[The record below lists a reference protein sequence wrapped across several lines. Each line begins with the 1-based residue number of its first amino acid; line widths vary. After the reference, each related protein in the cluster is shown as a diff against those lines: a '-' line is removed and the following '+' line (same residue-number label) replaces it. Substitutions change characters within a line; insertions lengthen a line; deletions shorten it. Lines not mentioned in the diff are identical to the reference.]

1 MEYYRYR
8 EFCLCLR
15 GGALP
20 EGALP
25 AEEPFSPLVLLV
37 SRDPFV
43 SRGFFAIRSIAEL
56 DEPEGVSLLLAPP
69 VRKAEDGLS
78 RFVEANGACV
88 LNTTF
93 AHAFDVLSTYRFYLG
108 ILPRV
113 QIVGLGNVG
122 GTVAMGLKLLGT
134 DLKEIGVFDN
144 DRNLCLRYEAEL
156 NQILPARDG
165 ERLPPVVIHSEE
177 TLFDTDVLAFCA
189 ARAVPEVGAESG
201 SDVRLMQYEANRELL
216 RGYARR
222 ARNCGFSGLFAQ
234 ISDPVDQLSRAVFL
248 MSNQNERGEFDWRG
262 LLPEQVRG
270 FGLGVMRARAIYCA
284 QREGIRAEEIRA
296 YGPHG
301 SGLVIANASGEAY
314 DDALSLELTRRAE
327 TMNLQVRSY
336 GFKPYIAPGLSSAAV
351 SILRAVRREWH
362 DAAVPVGGVAFGCR
376 AKFSE
381 FGPETLREELHPQ
394 LVKRIEKSYL
404 ALKEFDAKWAE

>member
-8 EFCLCLR
+8 EFCLCSQ
-15 GGALP
+15 GGAP
-20 EGALP
+20 PQGALP
-25 AEEPFSPLVLLV
+25 AEGPFAPLVLLV

-43 SRGFFAIRSIAEL
+43 SRGFFAIRSLAEL
-56 DEPEGVSLLLAPP
+56 DEPEGVNLLFAPTVP
-69 VRKAEDGLS
+69 KADDGLT

-88 LNTTF
+88 LNTAF
-93 AHAFDVLSTYRFYLG
+93 ARAFDILLAYRFYLS

-122 GTVAMGLKLLGT
+122 GTMATGLKLLGP
-134 DLKEIGVFDN
+134 DLKEIGIFDH

-156 NQILPARDG
+156 NQILPVRDG
-165 ERLPPVVIHSEE
+165 ERLPPVVIHSED

-201 SDVRLMQYEANRELL
+201 SDVRLMQYEANRDLL
-216 RGYARR
+216 RGYAKR
-222 ARNCGFSGLFAQ
+222 ARECGFGGLFAQ

-248 MSNQNERGEFDWRG
+248 MSNQNERGDFDWRG

-270 FGLGVMRARAIYCA
+270 FGLGVMRARAVYCA
-284 QREGIRAEEIRA
+284 QREGILPEEIRA

-301 SGLVIANASGEAY
+301 SGLVIANAHGDSY
-314 DDALSLELTRRAE
+314 DDEVSLELTRRAE

-351 SILRAVRREWH
+351 SVLRAIRKEWQ
-362 DAAVPVGGVAFGCR
+362 DAAVPMGGVYFGCR
-376 AKFSE
+376 ARFSE
-381 FGPETLREELHPQ
+381 LGPETLREEPHP
-394 LVKRIEKSYL
+394 LLRKRIEKSYL
-404 ALKEFDAKWAE
+404 ALKGFNAK